1 MSKILLVEDDR
12 EFAGL
17 LSDFLRSHAIAL
29 THVTKAEGVVEL
41 LRSEPFDLILMDIGL
56 VGMDGLTLTR
66 QIRKVS
72 DIAIII
78 SSARSDVDDK
88 LTAFEMGADDYLA
101 KPYDPRELHAR
112 IQNLLKR
119 KEIDTPQI
127 FTVEE
132 EEGKIYKYGVLLDL
146 TKAEFEILCL
156 FLTCPGQ
163 VIRRDAIAN
172 AMESH
177 RFESGIESISVLVG
191 RLRRK
196 ICDESSSYIETIRG
210 MGYRF
215 ES

>member
-17 LSDFLRSHAIAL
+17 LSEFLRSHAIAL

-101 KPYDPRELHAR
+101 KPYDPRELQAR

-127 FTVEE
+127 FTIEQK
-132 EEGKIYKYGVLLDL
+132 EGKIYKYGVLLDL

-156 FLTCPGQ
+156 FLTYPGQ
-163 VIRRDAIAN
+163 VIRRDVIAN

-196 ICDESSSYIETIRG
+196 
-210 MGYRF
+210 F
-215 ES
+215 